1 VSGYNRD
8 ASRVRFWKDQDG
20 ICPLCEGLI
29 PDPEDHQDC
38 NVDHKIP
45 KSHGG
50 SDARSNLQ
58 LTHRRCNEAK
68 GCGCPGGHPEGGI
81 IGNHP
86 ADYRFRVWRA
96 QDFKCSLCGDTVT
109 PSEVKLV
116 DDAVSH
122 PDCLRIK
129 YRGV

>member
-1 VSGYNRD
+1 MSGYNSGP
-8 ASRVRFWKDQDG
+8 SRIRFWKDQDG

-29 PDPEDHQDC
+29 SDPADRDEC
-38 NVDHKIP
+38 NVDHDCAS
-45 KSHGG
+45 SHGG

-58 LTHRRCNEAK
+58 LTHIRCNSAK
-68 GCGCPGGHPEGGI
+68 GCGCPGNQHP
-81 IGNHP
+81 P
-86 ADYRFRVWRA
+86 DYSYQVWRR
-96 QDFKCSLCGDTVT
+96 QDFKCSLCGETVI

-122 PDCLRIK
+122 PECLRIK

>member
-1 VSGYNRD
+1 VSGYNSGP
-8 ASRVRFWKDQDG
+8 SRIRFFKAQDG

-29 PDPEDHQDC
+29 SDPEDRTDC
-38 NVDHKIP
+38 NVDHICP
-45 KSHGG
+45 RSHGG

-58 LTHRRCNEAK
+58 LAHIRCNVAK
-68 GCGCPGGHPEGGI
+68 GCGCPGGT
-81 IGNHP
+81 HP
-86 ADYRFRVWRA
+86 ADYRFRVWRS
-96 QDFKCSLCGDTVT
+96 QDFACSLCGKTVI
-109 PSEVKLV
+109 PSEVRLV